1 MQIETAARPTL
12 YYGWKMVAACFVVA
26 SMAWSFGL
34 FGASVYLP
42 VISRSHGWPISLISS
57 AVTCFYLVSALSAVF
72 VGSSINRFG
81 PRPIML
87 GGTLAMAAGVAAMG
101 QVREPWQVYITFLT
115 LGLGWASLSSTAIS
129 TALAPWFD
137 KHQGR
142 AISTALMGASVGG
155 IVGVP
160 ALLFTIEQAG
170 FATAVAGAGVLC
182 LVILLPLVLTLRAR
196 PADLGL
202 LPDGA
207 SQAQSMSSSRSE
219 PTWTRRAAARTK
231 MFRSVAVAFGLAF
244 LVQVGFLTHHVA
256 FLSPRLGDRGASLT
270 VSATAIMAFLGR
282 IVLARYVDRL
292 APRQVAC
299 GVFCLGAAA
308 LGILSVAASSA
319 VALVIASLAYG
330 LTVGNV
336 TTLPSIIVRR
346 EFGAVSFGAVYGL
359 VAMIIGLSTAIG
371 PSFYGVLFDLS
382 GSYRLPMLMAAALNC
397 AAAGIILAWQRSS
410 SVPHTA

>member
-1 MQIETAARPTL
+1 M
-12 YYGWKMVAACFVVA
+12 
-26 SMAWSFGL
+26 
-34 FGASVYLP
+34 
-42 VISRSHGWPISLISS
+42 SL
-57 AVTCFYLVSALSAVF
+57 
-72 VGSSINRFG
+72 
-81 PRPIML
+81 
-87 GGTLAMAAGVAAMG
+87 
-101 QVREPWQVYITFLT
+101 
-115 LGLGWASLSSTAIS
+115 
-129 TALAPWFD
+129 
-137 KHQGR
+137 R
-142 AISTALMGASVGG
+142 AISTALMGASIGG

-160 ALLFTIEQAG
+160 ALLFVIEQAG

-207 SQAQSMSSSRSE
+207 PRAHEMASSHAE
-219 PTWTRRAAARTK
+219 ATWTRRAAARTTI
-231 MFRSVAVAFGLAF
+231 FRSVAVGFGLTF

-299 GVFCLGAAA
+299 GVFCVGAAA
-308 LGILSVAASSA
+308 LGILSVASST
-319 VALVIASLAYG
+319 VALVVASLVYG

-382 GSYRLPMLMAAALNC
+382 GSYGLPMMMAAALNTVTSN
-397 AAAGIILAWQRSS
+397 AIAPPIGNPSRQIVRKRAQSGRHQR
-410 SVPHTA
+410 PNR

>member
-1 MQIETAARPTL
+1 MQIEATARPTL
-12 YYGWKMVAACFVVA
+12 FYGWKMVAACFVVA
-26 SMAWSFGL
+26 AMAWSLGL

-72 VGSSINRFG
+72 VGSSINRIG

-101 QVREPWQVYITFLT
+101 QVREPWQVYIAFII
-115 LGLGWASLSSTAIS
+115 LGVGWASLSSTAIS

-142 AISTALMGASVGG
+142 AISTALMGASIGG

-160 ALLFTIEQAG
+160 ALLFTIERAG
-170 FATAVAGAGVLC
+170 FDLAIAGAGVLC
-182 LVILLPLVLTLRAR
+182 LLVLLPLVLMMRAR
-196 PADLGL
+196 PSDLGL

-207 SQAQSMSSSRSE
+207 LQSHQNMSSLAQAS
-219 PTWTRRAAARTK
+219 WTRRAAAQTAT
-231 MFRSVAVAFGLAF
+231 FRSVAAAFALAF

-256 FLSPRLGDRGASLT
+256 FLSPQLGVRGASLT

-292 APRQVAC
+292 SPRHVAC
-299 GVFCLGAAA
+299 GVFCVGAAA
-308 LGILSVAASSA
+308 LGILSGAASSP
-319 VALVIASLAYG
+319 VALVIASLIYG

-346 EFGAVSFGAVYGL
+346 EFGAASFGAVYGL

-382 GSYRLPMLMAAALNC
+382 GSYKLPMLMAAALNC
-397 AAAGIILAWQRSS
+397 AAAVVILAGQR
-410 SVPHTA
+410 VLTPAAA